1 MKRILALFVV
11 CLGLL
16 VFAHPSL
23 ANDLTGA
30 SATVDCNGFSLSVDA
45 KFLTVGTPYTIN
57 FSFTLTPVS
66 GPPITVPGT
75 INFTASMV
83 SQTLTKTGTWPG
95 APLAS
100 SFTVTGTATLT
111 SSGSTVGITFNG
123 SSAATLS
130 CGVGARMTGGGS
142 VFEADGTRVTH
153 GFELHCDTSDVPNRL
168 EINWLGHQFHLETL
182 VTAFCFK
189 DPAID
194 AAHPTNIF
202 NTYVGSGTGRLDGAA
217 GATAAWTFTDAG
229 EPGKNDTATIVI
241 KDSLGTVVLT
251 VSGNLDSGN
260 QQAHLDNK

>member
-1 MKRILALFVV
+1 MNRILALFGL
-11 CLGLL
+11 CLCLL
-16 VFAHPSL
+16 VFAHPAI

-30 SATVDCNGFSLSVDA
+30 KATVDCNGFALSVDA
-45 KFLTVGTPYTIN
+45 KLLTVGHPYTIN
-57 FSFTLTPVS
+57 FTFTLTPIS
-66 GPPITVPGT
+66 GPPIPVTGS
-75 INFTASMV
+75 INFNASAV
-83 SQTLTKTGTWPG
+83 TETVTKSGTWPG

-100 SFTVTGTATLT
+100 SFTVTGSATLT
-111 SSGSTVGITFNG
+111 ASGSTVPIIVNG

-142 VFEADGTRVTH
+142 VFETDGTRVTH

-168 EINWLGHQFHLETL
+168 EINWAGHQFHLETL

-202 NTYVGSGTGRLDGAA
+202 NTYIGSGTGRLDGVA
-217 GATAAWTFTDAG
+217 GATARWTFTDAG

-241 KDSLGTVVLT
+241 KDSLGKVVLT